1 MTTQIWIEPVK
12 RPDGRNWYSERW
24 GLLLRTRLDGPD
36 GEILCDR
43 VHNPVCQS
51 ARALMARGITGQFET
66 HKSGIAYACMMGD
79 IEKTA
84 GLTIRELDGV
94 DDARP
99 VHFTKWKPFYLDA
112 VSHRT
117 GLAPASAETDPGMGG
132 PVDANASLRSDPELI
147 PEAAE

>member
-1 MTTQIWIEPVK
+1 
-12 RPDGRNWYSERW
+12 
-24 GLLLRTRLDGPD
+24 
-36 GEILCDR
+36 
-43 VHNPVCQS
+43 
-51 ARALMARGITGQFET
+51 MARSYATGCTIRCASQPALSWLVDITGQFET
-66 HKSGIAYACMMGD
+66 HKPGIAYACMRGD

-84 GLTIRELDGV
+84 GLTIREPDGV

-99 VHFTKWKPFYLDA
+99 VHFTKWKPFDLDA
-112 VSHRT
+112 VSHRA